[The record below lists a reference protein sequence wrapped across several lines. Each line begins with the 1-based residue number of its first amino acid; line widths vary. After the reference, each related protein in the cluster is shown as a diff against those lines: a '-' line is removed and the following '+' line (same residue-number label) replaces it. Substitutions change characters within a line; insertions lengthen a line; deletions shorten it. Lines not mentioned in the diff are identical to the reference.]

1 MRSDRQWTLE
11 MRDVLLNM
19 MRTFFRRK
27 FGELFYRLVVIDL
40 KPHSKGLIVEMGL
53 LLDPNIDNL
62 KDIET
67 SLEDQVRQIIENKD
81 ENNNNNRPGNK
92 HWEDFSSENSAF
104 MLKNMKQRLTG
115 LSMIYIEI
123 FSNIFFKDFVNILKE
138 RSGQRIGLWTPICF

>member
-1 MRSDRQWTLE
+1 

-40 KPHSKGLIVEMGL
+40 KPHHKGLIVEMGL

-67 SLEDQVRQIIENKD
+67 SLEDQVRQIREGIK
-81 ENNNNNRPGNK
+81 RKKIIIIGK
-92 HWEDFSSENSAF
+92 
-104 MLKNMKQRLTG
+104 T
-115 LSMIYIEI
+115 
-123 FSNIFFKDFVNILKE
+123 SNI
-138 RSGQRIGLWTPICF
+138 GRISVRKIRFLC

>member
-40 KPHSKGLIVEMGL
+40 KPHPKGLIVEMGL
-53 LLDPNIDNL
+53 LLDPNFDNL

-81 ENNNNNRPGNK
+81 ENNNNNRQGNK

-123 FSNIFFKDFVNILKE
+123 FKNII
-138 RSGQRIGLWTPICF
+138 

>member
-67 SLEDQVRQIIENKD
+67 SLEDQVRQT
-81 ENNNNNRPGNK
+81 RPGFK
-92 HWEDFSSENSAF
+92 
-104 MLKNMKQRLTG
+104 
-115 LSMIYIEI
+115 
-123 FSNIFFKDFVNILKE
+123 KDFLK
-138 RSGQRIGLWTPICF
+138 